1 MPAESRRLSSTPVPR
16 GVRRALEAMH
26 ANIGRRW
33 SVAELAAIAGVSSR
47 TLQRQFTVF
56 VGKTP
61 QALWQDI
68 ALEQARHELLQ
79 GSPGEKVMDVALRC
93 GFTHL
98 GRFSVAYRHRYGES
112 PSGTLKR
119 QARFVTG
126 LASRLTVF
134 MSSRDRPMV
143 TLVPIVTAPE
153 DREIASA
160 LGDDLASA
168 LTRSGLSVTH
178 QVGSAR
184 YRLLGAIRGTALH
197 KRLVMQ
203 LVDSESGCQLW
214 AHRTEGVTIDGSDGY
229 DRLATRVAAAL
240 QPSLRLAEIE
250 RAVLRPDTE
259 LGPHDLAL
267 RAMPG
272 VLSLDAEGNSRALD
286 LLARA
291 TERDPAHALAAALT
305 AWAHA
310 QRIVYHFTT
319 DPVQERL
326 RGFEVARR
334 AQSLSGD
341 ATALAVLGNALTL
354 LGDLDAAAHV
364 IGKALAAD
372 GGCAWAWSRSGW
384 LDVYQGDAESAV
396 ERFKIALDLAPQD
409 ALAFNSMIGIGCA
422 HFKAGNYVDAAR
434 WQEWALTEHPSAVWV
449 HRTLC
454 PAYVLTGAR
463 PQARRSLDALRSRY
477 PDLTVS
483 EVQLNMPPLPE
494 SYSSLVFEALSDVG
508 LPA

>member
-1 MPAESRRLSSTPVPR
+1 MPAESRRLTSAPVPR
-16 GVRRALEAMH
+16 GVRRALEALH

-33 SVAELAAIAGVSSR
+33 SVTELAAIAGVSSR

-61 QALWQDI
+61 QVLRQDI

-79 GSPGEKVMDVALRC
+79 GVPGEKVMDVALRC
-93 GFTHL
+93 GFPHL
-98 GRFSVAYRHRYGES
+98 GRFSVAYRRRYGES

-119 QARFVTG
+119 QARFVAG
-126 LASRLTVF
+126 LASRLTALTP
-134 MSSRDRPMV
+134 SRDRTTV
-143 TLVPIVTAPE
+143 ALLPIVAGM
-153 DREIASA
+153 DDHEIASGLA
-160 LGDDLASA
+160 DDLASA
-168 LTRSGLSVTH
+168 LARSGLSVTH
-178 QVGSAR
+178 QPGLAR
-184 YRLLGAIRGTALH
+184 YRLLGAIRGTAPN
-197 KRLVMQ
+197 KRLVMH
-203 LVDSESGCQLW
+203 LVDSESGCQIW
-214 AHRTEGVTIDGSDGY
+214 AHRTEGVVIGGSDGH
-229 DRLATRVAAAL
+229 DRLATQVAAAL

-250 RAVLRPDTE
+250 RAARLSDAE

-272 VLSLDAEGNSRALD
+272 MLSLDAEGNSRALD

-291 TERDPAHALAAALT
+291 MERDPEHALAAALG

-319 DPVQERL
+319 DPVRDRL
-326 RGFEVARR
+326 RGFEIARK

-354 LGDLDAAAHV
+354 LGDLEAAAHV
-364 IGKALAAD
+364 IGKALAID

-384 LDVYQGDAESAV
+384 LDVYQGDAESAI

-409 ALAFNSMIGIGCA
+409 TLAFNSMIGIGCA
-422 HFKAGNYVDAAR
+422 HFKAGNYVEAAR
-434 WQEWALTEHPSAVWV
+434 WQERALTEHPSAVWV

-483 EVQLNMPPLPE
+483 EVQFNMPPLPD
-494 SYSSLVFEALSDVG
+494 SYSNLVFEALSDVG